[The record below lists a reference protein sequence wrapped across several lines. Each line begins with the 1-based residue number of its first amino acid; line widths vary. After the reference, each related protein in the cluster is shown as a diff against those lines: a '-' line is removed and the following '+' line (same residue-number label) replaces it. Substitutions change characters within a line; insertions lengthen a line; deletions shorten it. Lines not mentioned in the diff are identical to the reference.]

1 MSSTLNNQNSKT
13 PKYVLSAEHMTPT
26 RDTHPG
32 RLCADWLVVV
42 EGGGIQ
48 HLREE
53 GNQVAEDQMLP
64 AASVSHIQ

>member
-1 MSSTLNNQNSKT
+1 MSSESGPDRGAG
-13 PKYVLSAEHMTPT
+13 PKAPN